1 MEDAPLSRDS
11 DAVGTGEVARPIAS
25 GPHASLEAAA
35 AELLELNSVSK
46 EQLLSFVSQLP
57 SDQLRK
63 SSAPRV
69 GSVSFS
75 TGAFVHAH
83 VPGIRHNTRI
93 FPNFTKLLCRYV
105 KQACPTFSF
114 TALVILHNLL
124 SDFHRDLNNLPGS
137 LNCVLPLSD
146 FSGGQLWIQ
155 DEGGPIQQQ
164 VNGRSL
170 SGSLHEVHASPV
182 LFDARSA
189 WHKTLPWEG
198 DRTVLVAFTP
208 DLFTRLDPADRG
220 LLESLGF
227 VPPPVADVEG
237 INSSGANSAFTLL
250 PASPRVRLETQPPAE
265 VPPDEEA
272 APCCLPAPPVVESAA
287 QATVDVRPAVAA
299 DLSFPPSPP
308 PDGLTFFEVF
318 SGSARLSLAFKNLG
332 VSPVAVD
339 APFNRHKPLVDTW
352 ALDLTQASSQAL
364 LLERIT
370 SCSVLGVHVALPSG
384 TGSRARERPV
394 PPRLRAQGAPHPRP
408 LRNSANVL
416 GLPGLSQTDRA
427 KVEAANKLADFTV
440 SLLALALRQHFFLSI
455 ENPGNS
461 WMWSVLAHCV
471 RSRGDPALAAA
482 FSNLH
487 RVSLSMCMW
496 GGSRPKNTL
505 LLCTSPI
512 LAPMALQCSGD
523 HQHLPF
529 KLRSSAGSWVV
540 DSTAE
545 AEYPAEFCHKFA
557 SLLSP
562 PAGRPPELPLPR
574 STTRQKASRAPLV
587 PEYARVTTTRPA
599 AGDYKSLF
607 PKGVSGSESVCE
619 KFGVFHSKE
628 QFLAKAITAQHP
640 FDSDCCIDDQTR
652 RNIFDLLTGGLNK
665 VSRARLHT
673 ASMISKMSKEL
684 EPAERAFQDT
694 LTGHAKQVLE
704 GKRVILWRKL
714 LQETNFPDV
723 SVASLIEGVDL
734 VGKPSKSPLYAW
746 KEVLPTCTPEEL
758 VRSAAWKRKSLQQR
772 ALNS

>member
-1 MEDAPLSRDS
+1 M
-11 DAVGTGEVARPIAS
+11 
-25 GPHASLEAAA
+25 
-35 AELLELNSVSK
+35 
-46 EQLLSFVSQLP
+46 
-57 SDQLRK
+57 
-63 SSAPRV
+63 
-69 GSVSFS
+69 
-75 TGAFVHAH
+75 
-83 VPGIRHNTRI
+83 
-93 FPNFTKLLCRYV
+93 
-105 KQACPTFSF
+105 
-114 TALVILHNLL
+114 
-124 SDFHRDLNNLPGS
+124 
-137 LNCVLPLSD
+137 
-146 FSGGQLWIQ
+146 
-155 DEGGPIQQQ
+155 
-164 VNGRSL
+164 NGRSV

-208 DLFTRLDPADRG
+208 DLFTRLDPADQV
-220 LLESLGF
+220 LLASLGF

-237 INSSGANSAFTLL
+237 LNSSGANSAFTPP
-250 PASPRVRLETQPPAE
+250 PASPRVHLDARPPAE
-265 VPPDEEA
+265 VSPVEEA
-272 APCCLPAPPVVESAA
+272 APSHLPAPPVVESAG
-287 QATVDVRPAVAA
+287 QAPMDIPPAAVA
-299 DLSFPPSPP
+299 DLSFPRSAPP
-308 PDGLTFFEVF
+308 GGLTFFEVF

-352 ALDLTQASSQAL
+352 ALDLTQESAQAL

-370 SCSVLGVHVALPSG
+370 SCSVLGVHVALPCG
-384 TGSRARERPV
+384 TGRRARERPV
-394 PPRLRAQGAPHPRP
+394 PPKLRAQHAPQPRP
-408 LRNSANVL
+408 LRDSAHVL
-416 GLPGLSQTDRA
+416 GLPGLSQVDKA
-427 KVEAANKLADFTV
+427 KVAAANNLAGFPV

-461 WMWSVLAHCV
+461 WMWSVLAHYV

-505 LLCTSPI
+505 LLCTSAV

-529 KLRSSAGSWVV
+529 KLRSSDGSWVF
-540 DSTAE
+540 DSTTE
-545 AEYPAEFCHKFA
+545 AEYPAEFCRKFA

-562 PAGRPPELPLPR
+562 PAGRPLELPLPR

-587 PEYARVTTTRPA
+587 PEYSHVTTTRPA

-607 PKGVSGSESVCE
+607 PRGVSGSESGSE

-652 RNIFDLLTGGLNK
+652 RNVFDLLTGGLNK

-673 ASMISKMSKEL
+673 ASKISRMSKEL

-758 VRSAAWKRKSLQQR
+758 VRSAAWKRKSLQQG
-772 ALNS
+772 L